1 MFSSKRP
8 SQIREGFYQDPSH
21 HPCTDYTSLVQRYI
35 IEETGSNNRF
45 GPGTFLYVCLVALL
59 ELHLSSAPTCI
70 PHIGANGVEELMCLR
85 YRDSFNPHNRECIFF
100 HAPPGIVWNRLKTEL
115 DEQRTTLRW
124 MTRFFQKHFDYKN
137 QDLRTEFEEIRER
150 FRLRVED
157 LEQAESQ
164 LRDSWAWEGIDK
176 GYRMAEM
183 SIRESK
189 RVMLRT

>member
-1 MFSSKRP
+1 
-8 SQIREGFYQDPSH
+8 
-21 HPCTDYTSLVQRYI
+21 
-35 IEETGSNNRF
+35 
-45 GPGTFLYVCLVALL
+45 
-59 ELHLSSAPTCI
+59 
-70 PHIGANGVEELMCLR
+70 
-85 YRDSFNPHNRECIFF
+85 
-100 HAPPGIVWNRLKTEL
+100 
-115 DEQRTTLRW
+115 